1 MKKGILLGGCGLL
14 TFMIAMP
21 VANAQSAGISE
32 DSDAIIVTAQKRDER
47 LLDVPVAI
55 SAVSADTL
63 VSQNLTSLSG
73 FYNRVPG
80 LQYAGERTSQISIR
94 GVTSGGQAN
103 PTVALLVDDIPFG
116 SSTYLGNATVP
127 NFDPAVLQ
135 RIEVLRGPQ
144 GTLYGAASLG
154 GLLKYVTKTPD
165 TKTFSGRVE
174 VGASKVEDGGY
185 GHSIR
190 GAVNVP
196 ILADH
201 VALSV
206 SGFLNETP
214 AWVDNIS
221 TGSLRRDTN
230 TSKNWGG
237 RAALLVKPFDALT
250 LNFSAMKQRTD
261 TIGDA
266 RYNARSAT
274 DLTPVNTNDAAGPLG
289 SALPYRTTETNLAE
303 GRRNHELY
311 SVRGDWDLG
320 FATLTSVSG
329 WSRSDVSDF
338 SDVTPV
344 FGFFLLPAYADSQTI
359 AIDNASSLRKFSQE
373 VRLSGSGPM
382 FDWLVGGFYTKEHAD
397 APQDIFVL
405 GNGGASIATAYASA
419 NPSSYREIAGFA
431 DLTWHA
437 TDKLDIQVGGRYAD
451 NKQTYA
457 SVATVDSAVAPIF
470 GPSTIDVTG
479 SKDHAFTWLFTPS
492 YKIAQNLMVFARVA
506 TGYRP
511 GGPNPVVMN
520 VPRSFGSDRVTS
532 YELGLKGQT
541 ANRLLSYDVAL
552 FQVDWKDI
560 QLQSTDRNTQF
571 VFFANGSKARSRG
584 AEVQLGLKPFVG
596 LSIDANATYTDAA
609 LRDDLV
615 PSTATTSNLIGS
627 KGDRLPSTAKFAG
640 SLSAQYDFAVSDNL
654 DAFVGGTLVY
664 LGDRPGGFVNVPGA
678 VRTEAPDYTMVD
690 LRAGFSIDKSWQ
702 FSLFA
707 RNLFDKDGVLILD
720 NRNGSLG
727 RPQVTFTQ
735 PRTVGF
741 NIAGSF

>member
-1 MKKGILLGGCGLL
+1 MKKGILLGSSGLL
-14 TFMIAMP
+14 AFMITVQA
-21 VANAQSAGISE
+21 ANAQSLGISE
-32 DSDAIIVTAQKRDER
+32 DSDEIIVTAQKKDER
-47 LLDVPVAI
+47 LLEVPVAI

-63 VSQNLTSLSG
+63 VSQNITSLSA

-154 GLLKYVTKTPD
+154 GLLKYVTKNPD
-165 TKTFSGRVE
+165 TNTFSGRAE

-190 GAVNVP
+190 GSLNVP

-206 SGFLNETP
+206 SGFLNEAP
-214 AWVDNIS
+214 AWVDNLS
-221 TGSLRRDTN
+221 TGTLRRDTN

-237 RAALLVKPFDALT
+237 RAALLVKPFEGLT

-261 TIGDA
+261 TIGA
-266 RYNARSAT
+266 AQYNVRSAT
-274 DLTPVNTNDAAGPLG
+274 DLTPVNTNVAAGPIG
-289 SALPYRTTETNLAE
+289 SALPDRTTSTGLAD

-311 SVRGDWDLG
+311 SVRGDWNLG

-329 WSRSDVSDF
+329 WSRSDVSD
-338 SDVTPV
+338 VTDTTPI
-344 FGFFLLPAYADSQTI
+344 FGFLLPFYANSQT
-359 AIDNASSLRKFSQE
+359 ATIDNASSLRKFSQE

-382 FDWLVGGFYTKEHAD
+382 IDWLVGGFYTKEHTD
-397 APQDIFVL
+397 APQTIRLL
-405 GNGGASIATAYASA
+405 GSGGELTGTPYVGS

-431 DLTWHA
+431 DVTWHA

-451 NKQTYA
+451 NKQNYA
-457 SVATVDSAVAPIF
+457 SLTTVDGPVAPIF
-470 GPSTIDVTG
+470 GPSTINVTG
-479 SKDHAFTWLFTPS
+479 SKDNAFTWLFTPS
-492 YKIAQNLMVFARVA
+492 YKIAQDMMVFARVA

-511 GGPNPVVMN
+511 GGPNPVVPN
-520 VPRSFGSDRVTS
+520 VPRDFGSDRVTS
-532 YELGLKGQT
+532 YEVGLKGQT
-541 ANRLLSYDVAL
+541 LDRALTYEVAL
-552 FQVDWKDI
+552 FQIDWKDI
-560 QLQSTDRNTQF
+560 QLQSTDTTQF
-571 VFFANGSKARSRG
+571 IFYVNGPKARSRG
-584 AEVQLGLKPFVG
+584 AEVQLGLKPFAG
-596 LSIDANATYTDAA
+596 LSIDANASYTDAT
-609 LRDDLV
+609 LRSDLP
-615 PSTATTSNLIGS
+615 PSSAAASYLIGS

-640 SLSAQYDFAVSDNL
+640 SLSAQYDFAISDSL
-654 DAFVGGTLVY
+654 DAFVGGTMVY
-664 LGDRPGGFVNVPGA
+664 LGKRPGGFINIPGA
-678 VRTEAPDYTMVD
+678 VRTDAPDYTLVD
-690 LRAGFSIDKSWQ
+690 LRAGFSIDKHWQ
-702 FSLFA
+702 LSLFA
-707 RNLFDKDGVLILD
+707 RNVFDKDGVLILD
-720 NRNGSLG
+720 NRNGSLA

>member
-1 MKKGILLGGCGLL
+1 MNGILLGSCALL
-14 TFMIAMP
+14 TTMATISTS
-21 VANAQSAGISE
+21 NAQTATPSQ
-32 DSDAIIVTAQKRDER
+32 DSDTIIVTAQKRDER
-47 LLDVPVAI
+47 LLDVPVATT
-55 SAVSADTL
+55 AVSADTL
-63 VSQNLTSLSG
+63 VSQNITSLSA

-94 GVTSGGQAN
+94 GVTSGGQSN

-154 GLLKYVTKTPD
+154 GLLKYVTKNPD
-165 TKTFSGRVE
+165 TKTFSGRME

-214 AWVDNIS
+214 AWVDDLS
-221 TGSLRRDTN
+221 TGSLRQDTN
-230 TSKNWGG
+230 TSKSWGG
-237 RAALLVKPFDALT
+237 RAALLVKPFDGLT
-250 LNFSAMKQRTD
+250 LNFSAMKQRSD
-261 TIGDA
+261 TVGGA
-266 RYNARSAT
+266 QYNVRSAT
-274 DLTPVNTNDAAGPLG
+274 DLTPVNTNRVAGPIG
-289 SALPYRTTETNLAE
+289 AALPYRTTATGLAE
-303 GRRNHELY
+303 GRRNYELY
-311 SVRGDWDLG
+311 SARGDWDLG
-320 FATLTSVSG
+320 FGTLSSVSG
-329 WSRSDVSDF
+329 WSRSDVSDL

-344 FGFFLLPAYADSQTI
+344 FGFLLPFYANSR
-359 AIDNASSLRKFSQE
+359 AASVDNASSLRKFSQE
-373 VRLSGSGPM
+373 VRLAGASPM

-397 APQDIFVL
+397 APQSIRVL
-405 GNGGASIATAYASA
+405 ANGGGSIATAYTGA

-457 SVATVDSAVAPIF
+457 SVTTVDSAVVPVF
-470 GPSTIDVTG
+470 GPSTIDSTG
-479 SKDHAFTWLFTPS
+479 SKDHAFTWLVTPS
-492 YKIAQNLMVFARVA
+492 YKIARDLMVFARVA

-511 GGPNPVVMN
+511 GGPNTVVPN

-532 YELGLKGQT
+532 YEFGLKGQT
-541 ANRLLSYDVAL
+541 VNRLLSYDLAL
-552 FQVDWKDI
+552 FQIDWKDI
-560 QLQSTDRNTQF
+560 QLQSTDVATQF
-571 VFFANGSKARSRG
+571 AFFINGPKARSRG
-584 AEVQLGLKPFVG
+584 AEAQLGLKPFAG
-596 LSIDANATYTDAA
+596 LSVDANASYTDAT
-609 LRDDLV
+609 LRNDLP
-615 PSTATTSNLIGS
+615 PSSLTTSNLIGS

-640 SLSAQYDFAVSDNL
+640 SLSAQYDFAVSNDL

-664 LGDRPGGFVNVPGA
+664 LGKRPGGFINIPGA
-678 VRTEAPDYTMVD
+678 VRTEAPEYTTLD
-690 LRAGFSIDKSWQ
+690 LRAGFSIDKRWE

-707 RNLFDKDGVLILD
+707 RNLFDKDGVLTLD

-727 RPQVTFTQ
+727 RPQVNFIQ